1 MYHVFFIDAH
11 FPWRISGA
19 FSTMGSTLTIL
30 QSLSTVLTFACGFGG
45 GLVAKIVQQ
54 GFVAKLLNLAAA
66 GGKTLLLNP
75 FFYVLSRVCVV
86 LIAAGA
92 VHLLPSGSGPLSSHV
107 NGFPLGPVIAYAS
120 LILLVAIHL
129 LVEHKTVKK
138 VVPKDKE
145 REPLLNSSKESSIQD
160 GSIGSEE
167 DDLARYLRRSSSLSS
182 AIVLSIGLGFHS
194 FLAGLGLGAQGTVT
208 QLLKIFGPILAHK
221 SLAGLALGSSLVRA
235 QVKTHIFYTVLTFF
249 SLATPLGIVTGL
261 VVSNFVDG
269 DVWEATCIC
278 IAAGTFLY
286 ISLVDIMPQVLDA
299 KMTLCKVASQVL
311 ALTLGFGLMASL
323 AIWI

>member
-1 MYHVFFIDAH
+1 M
-11 FPWRISGA
+11 
-19 FSTMGSTLTIL
+19 
-30 QSLSTVLTFACGFGG
+30 
-45 GLVAKIVQQ
+45 
-54 GFVAKLLNLAAA
+54 
-66 GGKTLLLNP
+66 
-75 FFYVLSRVCVV
+75 
-86 LIAAGA
+86 
-92 VHLLPSGSGPLSSHV
+92 LPSGSGPLSSHV

-129 LVEHKTVKK
+129 LVEHKTAKK
-138 VVPKDKE
+138 VVPKVKE
-145 REPLLNSSKESSIQD
+145 REALLNSSKESSIQG

-194 FLAGLGLGAQGTVT
+194 FLAGLGLGAQSTVT